1 MILARHWGWWAE
13 SACMIRSFVDCL
25 LTGEEFHVS
34 LEDAANTSLAI
45 LAIMESAEKRMPV
58 DVELPY

>member
-1 MILARHWGWWAE
+1 VLE
-13 SACMIRSFVDCL
+13 DKPFPV
-25 LTGEEFHVS
+25 T

-58 DVELPY
+58 EVDLPY